1 MRRAALAFVAA
12 CATALRTTRR
22 RAVLLSPAALSVFPL
37 AARADPLPTDRKELY
52 TLVCAAAPDIS
63 SPNGSLMTSMLPSY

>member
-12 CATALRTTRR
+12 CATALRTMRR

-37 AARADPLPTDRKELY
+37 AARADPLPTNRKELY